1 MHGLLKAAALL
12 AWSLSLAAPADAR
25 SLQEVRNHGTL
36 RVGVALAAPWAMRDA
51 EGKLTGFEIDVANK
65 LAADMRVRA
74 QIVVYEFDDLIPA
87 LEAGEIDI
95 VAAGLAIKSERAL
108 HVNFSQPYATTGI
121 ALATN
126 STRTSSVQ
134 RFEDLDAETFKIA
147 AVENSVA
154 VALARRL
161 LPNANLVLFASTEEA
176 SAALLEGSVDGYLE
190 DEPVPTFLSLE
201 HAGTIDLPLAR
212 PLLQARAG
220 FAVNKG
226 DADFPAFLN
235 AWIVEREDD
244 TWLPTTQR
252 YWFKSLEWRDR

>member
-1 MHGLLKAAALL
+1 
-12 AWSLSLAAPADAR
+12 
-25 SLQEVRNHGTL
+25 VRNHGTL
-36 RVGVALAAPWAMRDA
+36 RVGVALAAPWAMREADGA
-51 EGKLTGFEIDVANK
+51 LSGFEIDVANK

-74 QIVVYEFDDLIPA
+74 QIVVYEFAELIPA

-108 HVNFSQPYATTGI
+108 HVNFSQPYATSGI

-126 STRTSSVQ
+126 STRTSGVQ
-134 RFEDLDAETFKIA
+134 RFEELDDEKYKVA

-161 LPNANLVLFASTEEA
+161 LPNASLVLFASTEAA
-176 SAALLEGSVDGYLE
+176 SAALVEGSVDAYLE
-190 DEPVPTFLSLE
+190 DEPVPTFLALE
-201 HAGTIDLPLAR
+201 HQGTIDLPLAR

-226 DADFPAFLN
+226 DADFLAFLN

-252 YWFKSLEWRDR
+252 YWFKSLDWRNR